1 MQIRVG
7 RRARA
12 RHQRRPFP
20 VHPISRGLRL
30 HLRAHPSL
38 GIPRIRRVSKV
49 LVEETYVD
57 YPLEY
62 NLWQLPQRA
71 CDAYLSALVDAAESD
86 GEPPTNY
93 AQWSQRRLGRL
104 ISEQYM
110 LPYNAKLWGVPAADL
125 DVDWLHKVPPV
136 DVEAIVDS
144 CRKRRAPD
152 GVMPSHARFF
162 YPRSGG
168 FQSLFDAICAPVRD
182 KVLTGQRVTK
192 LEHADGGWIVNG
204 ERRAKLV
211 VNTAPWPELVGALD
225 STSALLDA
233 FTAGSPRPASSSRSG
248 SESTHHDWHWLYDP
262 RVEVEEHRQFFIGN
276 FALDS
281 RGDGVYTETG
291 TSRWPG
297 PSGPWSNGEAP
308 LTEHVNR
315 YAYPIPLVGS
325 SSAIDTVL
333 RHFAAQGLVG
343 LGRWG
348 QWQYFNADVCILESM
363 KLAESLGF
371 GGSAADFGKGPHGAR
386 YVLNCGGV
394 DLAGKRVLDA
404 GCGFGFTLLLC
415 GLLGAS
421 ELRGVEMHEGML
433 RTVDAY
439 RRHLP
444 YDLSERLDVR
454 RGDVA
459 AMPYDDASVDV
470 VLSVES
476 LSHYLEPERFA
487 PARLGAY
494 LRPEGPCSSPTATT
508 VSTR

>member
-1 MQIRVG
+1 VQTDGPIVIVGAGISGVSFGRLLQLSGFDDFVILEAESEPGGLCRSERVG
-7 RRARA
+7 GHVLDMSGGHFLCTRYPEVYDFIFG
-12 RHQRRPFP
+12 H
-20 VHPISRGLRL
+20 
-30 HLRAHPSL
+30 
-38 GIPRIRRVSKV
+38 IPRSGFHEFGRVSKV

-62 NLWQLPQRA
+62 NLWQLPQKV
-71 CDAYLSALVDAAESD
+71 CDAYLSALVDAAASD

-93 AQWSQRRLGRL
+93 AEWSRRRLGKV

-136 DVEAIVDS
+136 DVDAIVNS

-192 LEHADGGWIVNG
+192 LEHADGLWTVNG
-204 ERRAKLV
+204 EHRAKLV

-225 STSALLDA
+225 GTSALLNA
-233 FTAGSPRPASSSRSG
+233 FSKLAAAGIVISLWER
-248 SESTHHDWHWLYDP
+248 EYDHDWHWLYDP

-281 RGDGVYTETG
+281 RGDGVYTETSTG
-291 TSRWPG
+291 RWPG
-297 PSGPWSNGEAP
+297 PNGRWLNGEAP

-333 RHFAAQGLVG
+333 RHFAAQGLLG

-363 KLAESLGF
+363 KLAASLGF
-371 GGSAADFGKGPHGAR
+371 AGTAPNLGTGPIGAR
-386 YVLNCGGV
+386 
-394 DLAGKRVLDA
+394 
-404 GCGFGFTLLLC
+404 
-415 GLLGAS
+415 
-421 ELRGVEMHEGML
+421 
-433 RTVDAY
+433 
-439 RRHLP
+439 
-444 YDLSERLDVR
+444 
-454 RGDVA
+454 
-459 AMPYDDASVDV
+459 
-470 VLSVES
+470 
-476 LSHYLEPERFA
+476 
-487 PARLGAY
+487 
-494 LRPEGPCSSPTATT
+494 
-508 VSTR
+508 